1 MDKMITIHSARI
13 SIYFL
18 QNSYYVTNIL
28 AEGAGEH
35 HTGKEKHFLCRKEN
49 SKKFVHSFFLTLK
62 MHEHNIY
69 FAQRSGFCSAFPKE

>member
-49 SKKFVHSFFLTLK
+49 SK
-62 MHEHNIY
+62 
-69 FAQRSGFCSAFPKE
+69 

>member
-35 HTGKEKHFLCRKEN
+35 HTGKEKHFLCGKEN
-49 SKKFVHSFFLTLK
+49 
-62 MHEHNIY
+62 
-69 FAQRSGFCSAFPKE
+69 